1 MAQSIK
7 GKKGFQS
14 INPKDK
20 RTKRGVYYLTELE
33 HKKLKEYCIKNDT
46 TPSIFVRELLNDIIK
61 D

>member
-7 GKKGFQS
+7 GKKGFQP

-20 RTKRGVYYLTELE
+20 RVKRGVFYLTESE
-33 HKKLKEYCIKNDT
+33 HKKLKAYCTKLNT
-46 TPSIFVRELLNDIIK
+46 TPSIFVRGLLNDIIK

>member
-1 MAQSIK
+1 MVQSIK
-7 GKKGFQS
+7 GKKGFQP

-20 RTKRGVYYLTELE
+20 RVKRGVFYLTESE

-46 TPSIFVRELLNDIIK
+46 TPSIFVRGLLNDIIK